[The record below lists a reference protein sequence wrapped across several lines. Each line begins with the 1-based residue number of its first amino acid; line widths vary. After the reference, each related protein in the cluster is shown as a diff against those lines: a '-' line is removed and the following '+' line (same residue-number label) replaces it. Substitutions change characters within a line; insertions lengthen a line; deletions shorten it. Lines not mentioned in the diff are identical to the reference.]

1 MASGHHK
8 GTGEKLTLL
17 LGFARISVSIPH
29 TASLLAIGLG
39 FSGAH
44 VTSEDSASEGES
56 QDDGENGNTSFHG
69 FSPSTHNTAL
79 IAALAKRTQ
88 SCSQKKLGFLRGS
101 TVLSPRLS
109 AAK

>member
-1 MASGHHK
+1 
-8 GTGEKLTLL
+8 
-17 LGFARISVSIPH
+17 
-29 TASLLAIGLG
+29 LG

-44 VTSEDSASEGES
+44 VTSEGSASEGES

-79 IAALAKRTQ
+79 IAALAKR
-88 SCSQKKLGFLRGS
+88 SLCNPVPKKKLGFLRGS